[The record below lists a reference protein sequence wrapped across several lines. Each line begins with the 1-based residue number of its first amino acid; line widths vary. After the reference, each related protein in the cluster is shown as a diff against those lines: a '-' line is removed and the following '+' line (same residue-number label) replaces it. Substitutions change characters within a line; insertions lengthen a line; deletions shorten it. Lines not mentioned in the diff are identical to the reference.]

1 MVTLKAEN
9 GVRYTVPQT
18 MDVNNMRD
26 QVVVRFRVA
35 DVYRDRSISVYLDG
49 TRVQA
54 RKKKVLAP
62 GEMEQVI
69 LKKEDLQVSGFK
81 RNRDLYGGGIRWR
94 RELIC
99 IGCPLGCPLTVTM
112 EGTEITVTGNTCKR
126 GEIYAKKEVTN
137 PTRVVTSSVHV
148 EGGVIAMVSVKTKD
162 DIPKDKIFACMEE
175 IHQGFCCGT
184 GPHW

>member
-1 MVTLKAEN
+1 
-9 GVRYTVPQT
+9 
-18 MDVNNMRD
+18 
-26 QVVVRFRVA
+26 
-35 DVYRDRSISVYLDG
+35 
-49 TRVQA
+49 
-54 RKKKVLAP
+54 
-62 GEMEQVI
+62 ME
-69 LKKEDLQVSGFK
+69 K
-81 RNRDLYGGGIRWR
+81 

-148 EGGVIAMVSVKTKD
+148 QDGVIAMVSVKTKD

-175 IHQGFCCGT
+175 IRRVSVHAPIHIGDIVIENCAGT
-184 GPHW
+184 GVPVIATKNVEKA